1 MLAGATPVLVHNCGG
16 GTTVYR
22 GVAEVSGETG
32 GPNPACD
39 DAVEGIARPRGGD
52 STPEMHHLGMT
63 DSDYTSWTTSPAAA
77 IRAATRDGGSGVVIR
92 ATIPSGRFRVHVND
106 QPWVEDDLRG
116 EAEVIIQGVMQG
128 RARAAWP
135 GARLEDLGF

>member
-1 MLAGATPVLVHNCGG
+1 M
-16 GTTVYR
+16 
-22 GVAEVSGETG
+22 SSETG
-32 GPNPACD
+32 DFNPAFD
-39 DAVEGIARPRGGD
+39 DVVEGIARPQGGD
-52 STPEMHHLGMT
+52 STPDIHHRGMT

-77 IRAATRDGGSGVVIR
+77 IRAATRGGGSGVVIR
-92 ATIPSGRFRVHVND
+92 ATIPSGRFHVHVKD

-128 RARAAWP
+128 RARAAWT

>member
-1 MLAGATPVLVHNCGG
+1 MLVHNCGG

-32 GPNPACD
+32 GPNPAFD

-63 DSDYTSWTTSPAAA
+63 DSDYTSWTASPAAA
-77 IRAATRDGGSGVVIR
+77 IRAATRGGGSGVVIR
-92 ATIPSGRFRVHVND
+92 ATIPSGRFHVHVND